1 MKDKTQGIL
10 VGKKNY
16 SESSLILSF
25 YTKNQGLVSFIFKGA
40 KKKQAAIFYLEIY
53 ELSYFLRPESNL
65 GIIQTMNKVVVLTE
79 IFLNPRKLI
88 MSFFLTDILRKSLK
102 EEQPDSAIYEFLKN
116 QILVLESQ
124 ENLLFFPLVFLL
136 NYIKLLGFSPIVDST
151 QSSDFDSKLSRVTL
165 SQSEH
170 DEKAVKLMR
179 DLLNQKTVEIDQKT
193 TQNALILLLDYYKK
207 HLPNFN
213 IDSSLQIIRETLYD

>member
-165 SQSEH
+165 SQSEN

>member
-1 MKDKTQGIL
+1 
-10 VGKKNY
+10 
-16 SESSLILSF
+16 
-25 YTKNQGLVSFIFKGA
+25 
-40 KKKQAAIFYLEIY
+40 
-53 ELSYFLRPESNL
+53 
-65 GIIQTMNKVVVLTE
+65 
-79 IFLNPRKLI
+79 
-88 MSFFLTDILRKSLK
+88 
-102 EEQPDSAIYEFLKN
+102 
-116 QILVLESQ
+116 
-124 ENLLFFPLVFLL
+124 L

-179 DLLNQKTVEIDQKT
+179 DLLNQKKVAIDQKT